1 MPQRYNQKTVN
12 NFVKGLITEAGEMT
26 FPDGASVDELNC
38 ELKRDGSRRRRL
50 GVSKE
55 QSFVDS
61 TFTVSSTEVIH
72 SGSWTNVAGISGLEF
87 LVIQKGHHLY
97 FYNKAELPY
106 SNTQKSFN
114 IDLQTYEYAGS
125 SGAENYK
132 CQFASL
138 QGYLVVSSG
147 GIDTIYIE
155 YTESTDSISVS
166 TISHRVRDFEWQ
178 GAKETY
184 DTAGASSLSGSSLY
198 LRKYDAFNS
207 AWSGSSGESAYS
219 TWQSANSSNHPPIT
233 HPWFSGKDSSNSFS
247 ASEWSKVYSGTSIA
261 GNGHYILDFFTK
273 NRKQYVT
280 GSSAYL
286 PDEVETSRFK
296 SVAAFAGRIFYAGL
310 ESGQNSGA
318 ILFSKVIENEKDF
331 GTCYQVNDPTAEY
344 LSDLLATDGG
354 VIQIN
359 SAVNIKFLYP
369 FQTSLFV
376 FAENGVWQIIGVDGI
391 FSASAYA
398 LNKVSDVGIDS
409 AQSFVSVEGIP
420 IWWSRYGIH
429 TMQFDQVSGQAS
441 EQNISLPTIQSYWDD
456 ISSASKEDCFGV
468 YDSIGKEIY
477 WFYKT
482 EDETNANKYN
492 EVLVLDVALQAF
504 YPWRISDQTSNTDY
518 VAGATFYPSFGAEE
532 LELEVVTTA
541 GDDVVTSA
549 GDNVV
554 STQIRQFT
562 RDTAAVVLLIVDGS
576 TGYMTMGGFT
586 DTSFYDWGDANYESY
601 AETGY
606 DFIGDAVLKKN
617 APYVAVY
624 SRLTEEG
631 FTFTGSAYEPIRPSS
646 LLVSAA
652 WDFDRDFPAGQQA
665 YRLKYPVVV
674 DEDNLDVYNYPESV
688 ITTRLKVRG
697 HGRSMRVKFSSEEG
711 KDFVL
716 IGWSMIQAANTRF

>member
-61 TFTVSSTEVIH
+61 TFTVSSTETVN
-72 SGSWTNVAGISGLEF
+72 SGAWTNVAGISGLEF

-106 SNTQKSFN
+106 SNTQKSFS

-125 SGAENYK
+125 NGAENYK

-138 QGYLVVSSG
+138 KGYLVVSSG
-147 GIDTIYIE
+147 GIETIYIQYDE
-155 YTESTDSISVS
+155 AADSISVS
-166 TISHRVRDFEWQ
+166 TILHTVRDFEWQ
-178 GAKETY
+178 GDTSTY
-184 DTAGASSLSGSSLY
+184 YSSISIPDLSFNFA
-198 LRKYDAFNS
+198 RQYDAKNCGWGATNAPS
-207 AWSGSSGESAYS
+207 YVGKPL
-219 TWQSANSSNHPPIT
+219 TM
-233 HPWFSGKDSSNSFS
+233 PWYAGKDSNNDYSST
-247 ASEWSKVYSGTSIA
+247 EWDKVYSGTSLTA
-261 GNGHYILDFFTK
+261 NGHNLVGFFAKFRDNLSTE
-273 NRKQYVT
+273 RIY
-280 GSSAYL
+280 
-286 PDEVETSRFK
+286 SRFK
-296 SVAAFAGRIFYAGL
+296 CVEAFSGRAFYAGL
-310 ESGQNSGA
+310 ESEKHSGT
-318 ILFSKVIENEKDF
+318 ILFSKVIENDPDF
-331 GTCYQVNDPTAEY
+331 GACYQVNDPTAEY
-344 LSDLLATDGG
+344 FSDLLATDGG
-354 VIQIN
+354 EIRIPDC
-359 SAVNIKFLYP
+359 VNIKRLYA
-369 FQTSLFV
+369 FRTSLYI
-376 FAENGVWQIIGVDGI
+376 FAENGVWSISGVDGV
-391 FSASAYA
+391 FSAAAYSV
-398 LNKVSDVGIDS
+398 NKVSDVGIDS
-409 AQSFVSVEGIP
+409 PQSFVPVEGIP

-429 TMQFDQVSGQAS
+429 AMKFDEVSGIAS
-441 EQNISLPTIQSYWDD
+441 EQNISLPTIQSYWNN
-456 ISSASKEDCFGV
+456 IPSASKSDCFSV

-492 EVLVLDVALQAF
+492 EVLVLDAALQAF

-518 VAGATFYPSFGAEE
+518 VAGATFYPSFGAQE

-541 GDDVVTSA
+541 GADVVTSA

-554 STQIRQFT
+554 STQTRQFT
-562 RDTAAVVLLIVDGS
+562 RDTAAAVLLIVDGS
-576 TGYMTMGGFT
+576 TGRMTMGGFT

-617 APYVAVY
+617 APYLAVY

-631 FTFTGSAYEPIRPSS
+631 FTFTGSSYEPIRPSS

-674 DEDNLDVYNYPESV
+674 DEDNLGVYNYPESV

>member
-26 FPDGASVDELNC
+26 FPEGASVDELNC

-55 QSFVDS
+55 QSSVES
-61 TFTVSSTEVIH
+61 TFTVLETETIT
-72 SGSWTNVAGISGLEF
+72 SGSWTNVAGIAGLEF
-87 LVIQKGHHLY
+87 LVIQKGHFLY

-106 SNTQKSFN
+106 SSTQKSFN
-114 IDLQTYEYAGS
+114 IDLQTYEFAGS
-125 SGAENYK
+125 TGAENFK

-147 GIDTIYIE
+147 GIDTIFIK
-155 YTESTDSISVS
+155 YTEVTDTIAIS

-178 GAKETY
+178 GEKDTY
-184 DTAGASSLSGSSLY
+184 DETALLTLALDKSDW
-198 LRKYDAFNS
+198 RKYDSYNS
-207 AWSGSSGESAYS
+207 AWSGTDGEAAYANWVTNESSY
-219 TWQSANSSNHPPIT
+219 PPIT
-233 HPWFSGKDSSNSFS
+233 HPWYSGKDTNNLYSR
-247 ASEWSKVYSGTSIA
+247 AEWKKVYSGTSIA
-261 GNGHYILDFFTK
+261 GNGHFILDFFTK
-273 NRKQYVT
+273 NRKQYI
-280 GSSAYL
+280 GNSIYL

-296 SVAAFAGRIFYAGL
+296 SVAAFSGRIFYAGL
-310 ESGQNSGA
+310 ESGKNSGA

-331 GTCYQVNDPTAEY
+331 GTCYQVNDPAAEY

-359 SAVNIKFLYP
+359 SAVNIKYLYP

-376 FAENGVWQIIGVDGI
+376 FAENGVWQILGVDGV
-391 FSASAYA
+391 FSASSYA

-409 AQSFVSVEGIP
+409 PQSFVSVEGVP

-441 EQNISLPTIQSYWDD
+441 EQNISLPTIQSYWND
-456 ISSASKEDCFGV
+456 ISAEAKSDCFGV

-477 WFYKT
+477 WFYKS
-482 EDETNANKYN
+482 EGETKVNKYN

-504 YPWRISDQTSNTDY
+504 YPWRVSDQTSNTNY
-518 VAGATFYPSFGAEE
+518 IAGAAFYPSFGAQE
-532 LELEVVTTA
+532 LELDVVTST

-549 GDNVV
+549 GDDVV
-554 STQIRQFT
+554 STQLRQFT
-562 RDTAAVVLLIVDGS
+562 RDTTALVLLIVDG
-576 TGYMTMGGFT
+576 TTTKMTMGGFSD
-586 DTSFYDWGDANYESY
+586 DTFYDWGNANYSSY
-601 AETGY
+601 AVTGY
-606 DFIGDAVLKKN
+606 DFIGDAILKKN

-631 FTFTGSAYEPIRPSS
+631 FTLTGSGYVPIRPSS
-646 LLVSAA
+646 LLVSTA
-652 WDFDRDFPAGQQA
+652 WDFDKSFSTGQQA

-674 DEDNLDVYNYPESV
+674 DVDNLGVYNYPENV
-688 ITTRLKVRG
+688 ITTRLKIRG

-716 IGWSMIQAANTRF
+716 IGWGMIQAANTRF

>member
-55 QSFVDS
+55 QFFANS
-61 TFTVSSTEVIH
+61 TFTVSSTEKVN
-72 SGSWTNVAGISGLEF
+72 SGAWTNVAGISGLEF
-87 LVIQKGHHLY
+87 LVIQKGYSLY

-114 IDLQTYEYAGS
+114 INLQTYEHTGS
-125 SGAENYK
+125 AGAENYK

-147 GIDTIYIE
+147 GIETIYIK

-178 GAKETY
+178 GEKDTY
-184 DTAGASSLSGSSLY
+184 DETASLALAPDKAAW
-198 LRKYDAFNS
+198 REYDSYNS
-207 AWSGSSGESAYS
+207 AWSGTDGKTAYDNWITNESSY
-219 TWQSANSSNHPPIT
+219 PPIT
-233 HPWFSGKDSSNSFS
+233 HPWFSGKDTSNNYSR
-247 ASEWSKVYSGTSIA
+247 AEWKKVYSGTSIA
-261 GNGHYILDFFTK
+261 GNGHFILDFFTK
-273 NRKQYVT
+273 NRKQYIGNNT
-280 GSSAYL
+280 YL
-286 PDEVETSRFK
+286 PDEVESSRFK
-296 SVAAFAGRIFYAGL
+296 SVAAFSGRIFYAGL

-359 SAVNIKFLYP
+359 SAVNIKLLYP

-376 FAENGVWQIIGVDGI
+376 FAENGVWQVIGVDGI

-409 AQSFVSVEGIP
+409 AQSFVSVESIP

-441 EQNISLPTIQSYWDD
+441 EQSISLPTIQSYWDD
-456 ISSASKEDCFGV
+456 IPAASKSDCFGV
-468 YDSIGKEIY
+468 YDSISKEIY

-482 EDETNANKYN
+482 EDETNVNKYN
-492 EVLVLDVALQAF
+492 EILVLDVALQAF

-518 VAGATFYPSFGAEE
+518 VAGVTFYPSFGAQE
-532 LELEVVTTA
+532 LELNVITTA
-541 GDDVVTSA
+541 GDSVVTSS

-554 STQIRQFT
+554 SAQIRQFT
-562 RDTAAVVLLIVDGS
+562 RDTAAIVLLIVDGS

-631 FTFTGSAYEPIRPSS
+631 FTFTGSSYEPIRPSS
-646 LLVSAA
+646 LLVTAA

>member
-61 TFTVSSTEVIH
+61 TFTVSSTEVVH
-72 SGSWTNVAGISGLEF
+72 SGSWINVAGVSGLEF

-106 SNTQKSFN
+106 SNTQKSFS
-114 IDLQTYEYAGS
+114 IDLQTYEHTGS
-125 SGAENYK
+125 AGAENYK

-147 GIDTIYIE
+147 GINTIYIE

-178 GAKETY
+178 GEKDTY
-184 DTAGASSLSGSSLY
+184 DETASLVLAPNKAAW
-198 LRKYDAFNS
+198 REYDSYNS
-207 AWSGSSGESAYS
+207 AWSGTDGKTAYDDWVTNESSY
-219 TWQSANSSNHPPIT
+219 PPIT
-233 HPWFSGKDSSNSFS
+233 HPWFSGKDTSNNYSRT
-247 ASEWSKVYSGTSIA
+247 EWKKVYSGTSIA
-261 GNGHYILDFFTK
+261 GNGHFILDFFTK
-273 NRKQYVT
+273 NRKQYIGNNT
-280 GSSAYL
+280 YL
-286 PDEVETSRFK
+286 PDEVESSRFK

-359 SAVNIKFLYP
+359 SAVNIKLLYP

-376 FAENGVWQIIGVDGI
+376 FAENGVWQVIGVDGI

-409 AQSFVSVEGIP
+409 AESFVSVEGIP

-429 TMQFDQVSGQAS
+429 TIQFDQVSGQAS
-441 EQNISLPTIQSYWDD
+441 EQSISLPTIQSYWED
-456 ISSASKEDCFGV
+456 IPAASKSDCFGV
-468 YDSIGKEIY
+468 YDSIGKEVY

-482 EDETNANKYN
+482 EDETNVNKYN
-492 EVLVLDVALQAF
+492 EILVLDVALQAF

-518 VAGATFYPSFGAEE
+518 VAGAAFYPSFGAEE
-532 LELEVVTTA
+532 LDLNVTTTA
-541 GDDVVTSA
+541 GDNVVTSA

-562 RDTAAVVLLIVDGS
+562 RDTAAIVLLIVDGS

-631 FTFTGSAYEPIRPSS
+631 FTFTGSSYESIRPSS

-652 WDFDRDFPAGQQA
+652 WDFDREFPAGQQA